1 MEIDLYM
8 WNILLCDSVIDII
21 CSFDLDFFF
30 SMKFY
35 EVCCIYVDFYNR
47 NKKDIKKIMFLFWF
61 YRECNKE
68 IKFERSDYYL
78 GCIFIVV

>member
-1 MEIDLYM
+1 M
-8 WNILLCDSVIDII
+8 WNILLCDSVTDIT

-35 EVCCIYVDFYNR
+35 EVCCIHVDFQNR
-47 NKKDIKKIMFLFWF
+47 NKKDIKNIMPLFWS

-68 IKFERSDYYL
+68 IKSERSDYYS
-78 GCIFIVV
+78 GCTSIVA